1 MKNLNQAVLS
11 AVNLK
16 GQNFF
21 LLKNKN
27 THLQIMKRDD
37 TLNVSNLIEMQDAI
51 QAGINDD
58 CVDCETLDGFLEAL
72 DEHTSTIKKLDV
84 FSQIKSLN
92 QIEKV
97 LLPNKE
103 ITV

>member
-1 MKNLNQAVLS
+1 MKNSNNAVLS

-21 LLKNKN
+21 LLKNKSTN
-27 THLQIMKRDD
+27 LQIMKRDS
-37 TLNVSNLIEMQDAI
+37 TLNLSNLMEMQDAI
-51 QAGINDD
+51 QAGVNDE
-58 CVDCETLDGFLEAL
+58 CVDCDTLDGFLEAL
-72 DEHTSTIKKLDV
+72 DENTSTIKTLDV

-92 QIEKV
+92 QIEKI